1 MRPARGRAIGVSGR
15 PMQRA
20 RVVIVGAGFAGL
32 NVARG
37 LEGAPCEVV
46 LVDRHN
52 FHTFQPLLYQVATA
66 GLNAADVAYPVRGI
80 FRRQRN
86 LTFRKA
92 TVTGVDAD
100 ARELLLASGDRLR
113 YDHLVVCAGA
123 STNYFGVNGAPE
135 HAFPLYR
142 LADAVRLRNHVL
154 GSFEAAEADPALID
168 RGALTFVVVGGGPTG
183 VEVAGALVELFET
196 VLRKDYRRAHPGRAR
211 VVLVE
216 MLDTVLPPFAE
227 GSQRHALETLRSR
240 GVEVRLGE
248 AVEGVRPD
256 GVRFA
261 SGEELPTRTVVWAAG
276 VQASPLAERLG
287 FERTK
292 GGRIVVEPDL
302 SVPGRPE
309 VFVAGDLAAARGP
322 EGEMYPQLAP
332 VAIQAGD
339 HVAEAIRRRGRG
351 APAEPFVYRDK
362 GVMATIGR
370 RAAVAELP
378 SGIRLRGTIGWLAWL
393 LLHLVML
400 IGFRNRV
407 SVLVNWAWN
416 YLVWDRG
423 PRLILEPEEA
433 VPGEDPETD
442 LRS

>member
-1 MRPARGRAIGVSGR
+1 MARP
-15 PMQRA
+15 

-32 NVARG
+32 NAARE
-37 LEGAPCEVV
+37 LDGAPCDVV

-100 ARELLLASGDRLR
+100 RREVLLASGDRLP
-113 YDHLVVCAGA
+113 YDHLVVSAGA
-123 STNYFGVNGAPE
+123 STNYFGVDGAAE

-154 GSFEAAEADPALID
+154 EAFEAAEADPALIEH
-168 RGALTFVVVGGGPTG
+168 GALTFVVVGGGPTG

-196 VLRKDYRRAHPGRAR
+196 VLRKDYRRARPGRAR

-216 MLDTVLPPFAE
+216 MLESVLPPFGR
-227 GSQRHALETLRSR
+227 GSQRHALDTLRSR
-240 GVEVRLGE
+240 GVDVRLGE
-248 AVEGVRPD
+248 AVEAVRPD

-292 GGRIVVEPDL
+292 GGRVVVEPDL

-309 VFVAGDLAAARGP
+309 VLVAGDLAGAAAPDGTL
-322 EGEMYPQLAP
+322 YPQLAP
-332 VAIQAGD
+332 VAIQAGE
-339 HVAEAIRRRGRG
+339 HVAEQVRRRMRG
-351 APAEPFVYRDK
+351 DATEGFVYRDK
-362 GVMATIGR
+362 GIMATIGR

-378 SGIRLRGTIGWLAWL
+378 NGIRLWGTIGWFAWL

-407 SVLVNWAWN
+407 SVVVNWAWN

-433 VPGEDPETD
+433 AADVDPRDEGT
-442 LRS
+442 SS